1 MRISDWSSDVCSSDL
16 RQSSVSGEPV
26 ESVYQTLLYAHGL
39 WASVCA
45 VAALIEREGSG
56 FGQRVTVS
64 GINALQQLTMISLVV
79 DPNAPDPS
87 TAVGGAGQI
96 GRSHV

>member
-16 RQSSVSGEPV
+16 QSSVSGEPV